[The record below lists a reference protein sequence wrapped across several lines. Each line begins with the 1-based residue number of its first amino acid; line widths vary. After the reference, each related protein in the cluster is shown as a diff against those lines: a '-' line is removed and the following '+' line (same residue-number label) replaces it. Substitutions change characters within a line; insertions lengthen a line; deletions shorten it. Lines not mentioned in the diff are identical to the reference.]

1 MLGRREVRP
10 DPLLTDIA
18 MEYGMGGGFVAEQL
32 VPRRSVANY
41 EFSYMIW
48 DLGKYT
54 SDETETL
61 TAPGAPASEDTE
73 PGGSWVTGMVKD
85 HKKKAKIT
93 DREAAAAPNPNALE
107 RAKIQRLVWSLRRAK
122 ELRFRDLVQDT
133 SACGHASPGVKWD
146 AAGGTNVVIEANI
159 DAAKEA
165 FLLQCGNEAT
175 HILIP
180 PAVSKV
186 MKRDPTIRD
195 LIKWT
200 QNDLLVN
207 GDLPPTLWGLKVAIP
222 GAVVNTSAPGVA
234 PGLGRIWSTDN
245 VELIYVNPAAA
256 GDPEAMTAIG
266 EFGEDSEPGG
276 SSYPTFSFRDPDETR
291 EITWY
296 WVKNSW
302 TMERV
307 AGCIYILDNVLT

>member
-18 MEYGMGGGFVAEQL
+18 MEYGTGGGFVAEQL

-48 DLGKYT
+48 DLGKYV

-61 TAPGAPASEDTE
+61 TAPGDGAKEDTE
-73 PGGSWVTGMVKD
+73 AGGSWVTGMVKD
-85 HKKKAKIT
+85 HKKKAKVT
-93 DREAAAAPNPNALE
+93 DREAAAAPNPAALE

-133 SACGHASPGVKWD
+133 GAIANATPAVKWD
-146 AAGGTNVVIEANI
+146 AAAAVVIEANI

-165 FLLQCGNEAT
+165 FLLLCGFEAT

-186 MKRDPTIRD
+186 MKRDSTIRD

-207 GDLPPTLWGLKVAIP
+207 GDLPPTVFGLKVVIP

-234 PGLGRIWSTDN
+234 PGLGRIWSTDR
-245 VELIYVNPAAA
+245 VELLYVNPAAA
-256 GDPEAMTAIG
+256 GDPEAMTAIC

-276 SSYPTFSFRDPDETR
+276 ASYPVASFRDPDETR

-307 AGCIYILDNVLT
+307 VGGIYIINDVLT